1 MVQAWGKVRVWQSLF
16 VTLDNI
22 FRFDLFCSFDF
33 LVGCSST
40 SHRSRTTFVHVCQH
54 VFYSTW
60 TYFFLILSISSP
72 APPNRPAAGGHHHRK
87 RAQRPTEARLAQRV
101 ERYVG
106 IGRGIVGVGEGED
119 GIFAVDVIVFL

>member
-1 MVQAWGKVRVWQSLF
+1 MILF
-16 VTLDNI
+16 HL
-22 FRFDLFCSFDF
+22 L
-33 LVGCSST
+33 
-40 SHRSRTTFVHVCQH
+40 
-54 VFYSTW
+54 
-60 TYFFLILSISSP
+60 
-72 APPNRPAAGGHHHRK
+72 PPPNNRPAAGGHHHRK